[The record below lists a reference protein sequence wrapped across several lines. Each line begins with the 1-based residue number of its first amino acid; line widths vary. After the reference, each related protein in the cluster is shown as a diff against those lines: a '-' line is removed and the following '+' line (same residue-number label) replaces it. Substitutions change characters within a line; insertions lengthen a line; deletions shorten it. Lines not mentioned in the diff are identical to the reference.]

1 MITPDHILLHHSG
14 TKDSGTVSWP
24 AIRKYH
30 KEVLGWDDVGYHYG
44 IELINKNDHRA
55 KVLRV
60 GHYEILTG
68 RMMTEDG
75 AHCKH
80 NRMNYRSIGICF
92 IGNFDLHKPPH
103 EMWILGLRLVNS
115 LMKIF
120 NIPLNHVCGHRE
132 FATYKSC
139 PGRSFN
145 VNKFR
150 DQL

>member
-1 MITPDHILLHHSG
+1 MISDIIDHF
-14 TKDSGTVSWP
+14 
-24 AIRKYH
+24 
-30 KEVLGWDDVGYHYG
+30 G
-44 IELINKNDHRA
+44 IEFINKNDKRA
-55 KVLRV
+55 KVLRKNY
-60 GHYEILTG
+60 YEILTG
-68 RMMTEDG
+68 RMMTENG
-75 AHCKH
+75 AHCKQ
-80 NRMNYRSIGICF
+80 NGMNHRSIGICF
-92 IGNFDLHKPPH
+92 IGNFDLYKPEH
-103 EMWILGLRLVNS
+103 AMWLLGLRLVDS